1 MEMASDGFAMGK
13 SVKRGK
19 NSKKMDGKTY
29 AMLGITEEEE
39 MFLNTKAGQPM
50 TAEKRAM
57 QRRYWV
63 AEDEWKTTPMFVLFP
78 VAPGKQAWDLL
89 IMLQVVYMCLV
100 MPYRAVFEV
109 AEGSWFVFE
118 TCIQF
123 LFLTDVLLSFN
134 TAYLDVANE
143 IWVVQRKRIAIK
155 YLSFWFWIDFPSSI
169 PIELI
174 QHLVHSSGD
183 SAMAHLL
190 PAMRM
195 LRLFRLLR
203 LVRLFRLAEM
213 IKRIEDE
220 TGYSLSALGIVN
232 TVIMMMIFCHI
243 LACLFYYVGTTTED
257 DVEKNWLTA
266 FDNGYIKDPDTPVF
280 DAYII
285 AFLWAMGLVCGANR
299 RLDSLRFEEEAHRDQ
314 RAAVLCL
321 V

>member
-1 MEMASDGFAMGK
+1 MAKLSAKSRRPTLQRRVSATTASRGRTNTALTMEMASDGFAMGK

-118 TCIQF
+118 TCIQSVSYTH
-123 LFLTDVLLSFN
+123 LT
-134 TAYLDVANE
+134 
-143 IWVVQRKRIAIK
+143 
-155 YLSFWFWIDFPSSI
+155 
-169 PIELI
+169 
-174 QHLVHSSGD
+174 
-183 SAMAHLL
+183 L
-190 PAMRM
+190 PTKA
-195 LRLFRLLR
+195 
-203 LVRLFRLAEM
+203 
-213 IKRIEDE
+213 
-220 TGYSLSALGIVN
+220 
-232 TVIMMMIFCHI
+232 
-243 LACLFYYVGTTTED
+243 
-257 DVEKNWLTA
+257 
-266 FDNGYIKDPDTPVF
+266 
-280 DAYII
+280 
-285 AFLWAMGLVCGANR
+285 
-299 RLDSLRFEEEAHRDQ
+299 
-314 RAAVLCL
+314 
-321 V
+321 